1 MNKKKKEKTEKSNYF
16 HHDGWSTK
24 KKTLTMDYDRGGV
37 RPTWV

>member
-1 MNKKKKEKTEKSNYF
+1 MNRKKKIKFEKNSYY
-16 HHDGWSTK
+16 HGDGWST